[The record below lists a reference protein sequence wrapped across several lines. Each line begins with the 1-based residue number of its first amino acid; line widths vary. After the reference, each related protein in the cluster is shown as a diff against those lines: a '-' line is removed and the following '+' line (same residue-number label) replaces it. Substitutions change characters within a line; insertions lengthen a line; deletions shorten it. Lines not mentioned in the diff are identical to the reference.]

1 MKKIFIPALA
11 LALLSSC
18 SDKNDRQPKL
28 GGASRTPVNQPM
40 ANGMMGGMMGGM
52 PNQPQMIDAQNS
64 MPPSGFMDM
73 TGGQPMQNQAEVF
86 VNNQVAFGTAP
97 SAFPTENNINQNINI
112 PTSSNLLPTQP
123 AMQPAS
129 APAPVAP
136 MLASP
141 IAPASVAATAPIAKM
156 PAPVNTG
163 KTGYLPPEVTGSDTS
178 TEPPITY
185 VTNRRNVPAS
195 LLPAYKNPL
204 NKVAAEEQEIQQAP
218 APMQPQAQPM
228 QQPIMAAP
236 MMMMPPMMQPQMGQ
250 VAPVFNMP
258 QQPMP
263 MMQMPPMGMPAQMP
277 MMQQPMGQQAQPQDP
292 MWQPPMMLPAQL
304 N

>member
-28 GGASRTPVNQPM
+28 GGASRTPINQPM
-40 ANGMMGGMMGGM
+40 ATGMVGGIMGGM
-52 PNQPQMIDAQNS
+52 PSQPQMIGAQNS

-73 TGGQPMQNQAEVF
+73 TVGQPMQNQAEVF

-97 SAFPTENNINQNINI
+97 SAFHTENNINQNINI

-123 AMQPAS
+123 AIQPS
-129 APAPVAP
+129 PAPTPVAP
-136 MLASP
+136 MLAAP
-141 IAPASVAATAPIAKM
+141 IAPTSVTPTAPIAKI

-163 KTGYLPPEVTGSDTS
+163 KTGYLPPEVTGSDAS
-178 TEPPITY
+178 SEPPITY

-195 LLPAYKNPL
+195 LVPSYKNPL
-204 NKVAAEEQEIQQAP
+204 NKAAAEEQQMPQSP
-218 APMQPQAQPM
+218 APM
-228 QQPIMAAP
+228 QQPIMGAP
-236 MMMMPPMMQPQMGQ
+236 MMMKPQIGQ

-263 MMQMPPMGMPAQMP
+263 MMQ
-277 MMQQPMGQQAQPQDP
+277 QPMGQQQDQPKDP